1 MRCGMLAAAFIR
13 EGHPLFI
20 GRLVALSAIAF
31 AAACAPSQPAV
42 AADGGASSASYCG
55 DGGEPVLVG
64 RVTRVVDGDTIDVAL
79 PSDSIRVRLSGA
91 DAPEHDQPWGPQATA
106 ALRAR
111 VLNREVELVP
121 VDQDRYDRMVA
132 HVCVGPEDV
141 GATLITQGD
150 AWAYRR
156 YLEDPSYCAYEGIA
170 RAARRGVWS
179 YPPSQWIAPWEWR
192 AVHAGRAGS
201 YTDYAGVSVASCAL
215 ESTANAAEVG
225 AGRCMIKGNVSGN
238 GRIYHMPGSTS
249 YVETRIDPA
258 KGERWFCT
266 EAEAEAAGWRPARD

>member
-1 MRCGMLAAAFIR
+1 MADRRPRKPLLALMAA
-13 EGHPLFI
+13 
-20 GRLVALSAIAF
+20 
-31 AAACAPSQPAV
+31 
-42 AADGGASSASYCG
+42 GASVVACTQSPSANANAATAARASPCG
-55 DGGEPVLVG
+55 DGDEPVLVG
-64 RVTRVVDGDTIDVAL
+64 QVTRVVDGDTIDVSL
-79 PSDSIRVRLSGA
+79 SRGPIRVRLAGA

-106 ALRAR
+106 ALRSR

-179 YPPSQWIAPWEWR
+179 YPSSRWIAPWEWR
-192 AVHAGRAGS
+192 AVHDGRADS

-215 ESTANAAEVG
+215 ESTANAAAVG
-225 AGRCMIKGNVSGN
+225 AGRCMIKGNVSNN
-238 GRIYHMPGSTS
+238 GRIYHLPGSTS
-249 YVETRIDPA
+249 YDETRIDPA

-266 EAEAEAAGWRPARD
+266 EAEAKAAGWRPARD